1 LRKLPPDTVRGRV
14 RGWIERHAD
23 KLGDDVLEVGSR
35 LHIPGA
41 WWCVNRDL
49 ARGAWL
55 GIFPAA
61 GGTLRSSVAFH
72 VLADTPGSD
81 RVVAKLSSACQ
92 ATQLSGPGTY
102 RVRRPAYTGTA
113 FGVYLET

>member
-1 LRKLPPDTVRGRV
+1 MAQSTVLSAGTTAGTSSDIV
-14 RGWIERHAD
+14 VAA
-23 KLGDDVLEVGSR
+23 GST
-35 LHIPGA
+35 
-41 WWCVNRDL
+41 VTV
-49 ARGAWL
+49 